1 VTDGKTIR
9 EARVALGG
17 VAPVPWRAKAA
28 EAALANAPMERK
40 SFEAAAE
47 AALRGAEPLSQNAY
61 KIPLTKGLLIRA
73 LESLAG

>member
-1 VTDGKTIR
+1 
-9 EARVALGG
+9 
-17 VAPVPWRAKAA
+17 
-28 EAALANAPMERK
+28 MERK
-40 SFEAAAE
+40 RFEAAAD